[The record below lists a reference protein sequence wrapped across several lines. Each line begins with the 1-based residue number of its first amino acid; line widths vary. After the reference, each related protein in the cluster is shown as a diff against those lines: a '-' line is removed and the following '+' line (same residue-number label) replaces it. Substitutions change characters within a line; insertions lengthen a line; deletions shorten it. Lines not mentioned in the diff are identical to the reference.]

1 MRFARRQRHT
11 LTMIRI
17 PLVALIDVVLFL
29 LLYFMMAGQLASEG
43 EGQLSST
50 LSTDKKAAPS
60 NLQAQV
66 LRVEPAPEG
75 VIFVIGQRRTS
86 TASELLGVLKSL
98 SKDAGVL
105 VRVAGDVPVEQAA
118 AAVQACRDAGFAKV
132 SYVPSAR

>member
-1 MRFARRQRHT
+1 MV
-11 LTMIRI
+11 RI

-50 LSTDKKAAPS
+50 LSTDKKAAPTA
-60 NLQAQV
+60 LQAQI
-66 LRVEPAPEG
+66 LRVEPAPGG
-75 VIFVIGQRRTS
+75 VAFVIGQRRATS
-86 TASELLGVLKSL
+86 AAELLSVLKSL
-98 SKDAGVL
+98 PKDAGVL
-105 VRVAGDVPVEQAA
+105 VRVAGEVPVEHAA